1 MCKSTV
7 WCLQRHQKLVL
18 AQRMNTLVKT
28 YPGRAQAEDKVLI
41 LGEDH
46 QPLQMKKKKTL
57 VKTSPGEAEEEE
69 ERGSVTPAKH
79 KTRPTRKPF
88 GFMQSCF
95 FCRRM
100 KKKMLYFLSIEIL
113 FIKRNT

>member
-1 MCKSTV
+1 MPV
-7 WCLQRHQKLVL
+7 MLGVEE
-18 AQRMNTLVKT
+18 V
-28 YPGRAQAEDKVLI
+28 VV
-41 LGEDH
+41 GED
-46 QPLQMKKKKTL
+46 QAKRNMGSTLQMQL
-57 VKTSPGEAEEEE
+57 QHQRE
-69 ERGSVTPAKH
+69 
-79 KTRPTRKPF
+79 TRKPL